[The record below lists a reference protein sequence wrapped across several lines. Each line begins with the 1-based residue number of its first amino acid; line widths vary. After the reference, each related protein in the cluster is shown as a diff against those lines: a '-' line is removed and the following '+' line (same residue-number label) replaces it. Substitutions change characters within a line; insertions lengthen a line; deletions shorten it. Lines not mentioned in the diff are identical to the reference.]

1 MKVNE
6 AVIELIKDR
15 LREVAEKLRELESRI
30 QYFERKHT
38 MTSGEFLTRYRS
50 GELSDDQ
57 DFMEWEACL
66 RLVEELERERESLR
80 GALE

>member
-1 MKVNE
+1 MNE

-15 LREVAEKLRELESRI
+15 LREIAERLRELKSRI
-30 QYFERKHT
+30 QYFERKHA
-38 MTSGEFLTRYRS
+38 MPSREFLTRYRS
-50 GELSDDQ
+50 GELGDDQ

-66 RLVEELERERESLR
+66 TLVEELDRERKALR